1 MTQAE
6 MSQSEPPPRALV
18 TGGAGALGAAIAARF
33 VRDGWS
39 VVIAD
44 SRAEACAGALASLRE
59 VAKEDQYVDAV
70 VADLAD
76 GAGAADCARQA
87 REMLG
92 RVEVLVNA
100 AGIYPSRE
108 LLNMPTSEWERVFA
122 INVTAPFV
130 LAREVATWLVAEGV
144 GGHIVNITS
153 GAATRARRGAGHYV
167 SSKAALTMLTKA
179 LALELAPHR
188 IHVNAVSPG
197 YIAANSEVN
206 RLSTAYV
213 DAIEASRPW
222 PDAGTPDD
230 VAAVTAFLCSPEAG
244 WMTGSVLEVD
254 GGTGAGSASLPLA

>member
-1 MTQAE
+1 MTRTDA
-6 MSQSEPPPRALV
+6 PRRALV

-39 VVIAD
+39 VVVAD
-44 SRAEACAGALASLRE
+44 SREDGCARAVESLRDLAEAG
-59 VAKEDQYVDAV
+59 QYVDSV

-76 GAGAADCARQA
+76 ADRAAECAHRA
-87 REMLG
+87 RDLLG

-100 AGIYPSRE
+100 AGIYPSQE
-108 LLNMPTSEWERVFA
+108 LLTMSTRDWERVLA

-130 LAREVATWLVAEGV
+130 LAREVAAALVDEGV
-144 GGHIVNITS
+144 GGHIVNVTS

-206 RLSTAYV
+206 RLSAAYV
-213 DAIEASRPW
+213 QAIETARPW
-222 PDAGTPDD
+222 PDPGSPED
-230 VAAVTAFLCSPEAG
+230 VASVTAFLCSPDAG
-244 WMTGSVLEVD
+244 WMTGSVVEVD
-254 GGTGAGSASLPLA
+254 GGTGAGSASLPMA

>member
-1 MTQAE
+1 MPTSDA
-6 MSQSEPPPRALV
+6 PRRALV
-18 TGGAGALGAAIAARF
+18 TGGAGALGGAIAARF

-44 SRAEACAGALASLRE
+44 SRADSCAAAVGSLRE
-59 VAKEDQYVDAV
+59 RAGEGQHVDAV

-76 GAGAADCARQA
+76 GDGAAECARRA
-87 REMLG
+87 AELLG

-100 AGIYPSRE
+100 AGIYPSQE
-108 LLNMPTSEWERVFA
+108 LLTMPTSEWERVFA

-130 LAREVATWLVAEGV
+130 LSREVAARLVADGV

-167 SSKAALTMLTKA
+167 SSKAALNMQTKA
-179 LALELAPHR
+179 LALELAPHG

-206 RLSTAYV
+206 RLSSGYV
-213 DAIEASRPW
+213 DAIEAARPW
-222 PDAGTPDD
+222 PRPGTPDD
-230 VAAVTAFLCSPEAG
+230 VAAVTAFLCSPASD
-244 WMTGSVLEVD
+244 WMTGSVVEVD
-254 GGTGAGSASLPLA
+254 GGAGAGSASLPMA